1 VNRRVALL
9 VIDLQTAVFDVSGGP
24 PVYDAATLLENARA
38 LVDAARS
45 GGVPVVYVQ
54 HCGRAG
60 DEFEEGRPGWYI
72 YEPIAPRPGEPVV
85 RKHKSDAFEG
95 TPLQEVLESLS
106 VRSLV
111 ITGAQSEDCVAATC
125 RRAAQLSYEVTL
137 ASDGH
142 STWASTT
149 QTAPEII
156 AEQNTTLGAGLV
168 DLQTSSRLVAKL
180 RGWRDGQR
188 RNTWP
193 SP

>member
-1 VNRRVALL
+1 MNRRVALL
-9 VIDLQTAVFDVSGGP
+9 VIDLQTAVFEVPGGP

-38 LVDAARS
+38 FVDAARS
-45 GGVPVVYVQ
+45 GGVPVVYIQ

-60 DEFEEGRPGWYI
+60 DEFGEGRPGWYI

-95 TPLQEVLESLS
+95 TQLQEVLESLS

-137 ASDGH
+137 TSDGH
-142 STWASTT
+142 STWASET

-156 AEQNTTLGAGLV
+156 AEQNTILGAGLV
-168 DLQTSSRLVAKL
+168 NLQTSSRLVAEL
-180 RGWRDGQR
+180 RGWRDG
-188 RNTWP
+188 
-193 SP
+193 

>member
-1 VNRRVALL
+1 VKRRVALV
-9 VIDLQTAVFDVSGGP
+9 VIDLQTAVFEDPAGP
-24 PVYDAATLLENARA
+24 PVFDAATLLANARA

-85 RKHKSDAFEG
+85 RKHESDAFAG
-95 TPLQEVLESLS
+95 TELQEVLESLS

-111 ITGAQSEDCVAATC
+111 ITGAQSEHCVAATC
-125 RRAAQLSYEVTL
+125 RRAVQLSYEVIL

-168 DLQTSSRLVAKL
+168 HLRTSSRLVAEL
-180 RGWRDGQR
+180 RDSREG
-188 RNTWP
+188 
-193 SP
+193 